1 MHIQQTSIH
10 LDNLRIYAYHGVLPQ
25 ERITGSY
32 FLVSLTLATNFSQAV
47 ESDNLYHTISYADVF
62 ERIVEEMRIPSQ
74 LLEHVAGR
82 IAQRLYNDFP
92 SITEIKIRLDK
103 ENPPMGAQCQSCGI
117 DLFTTR

>member
-25 ERITGSY
+25 ERMTGSY

-47 ESDNLYHTISYADVF
+47 ESDDLYHTISYADVF

>member
-47 ESDNLYHTISYADVF
+47 ESDDLYHTISYADVF